1 MAIVLQRTVRWREC
15 SPVSFRCTEMISSST
30 SRSVVRT
37 VALFEAAKGL
47 LVLLAGFGCLTMLH
61 RDAGEVAEELIERL
75 HLDPTNKYPGIFID
89 AASTVTDSRLWMW
102 AAFAGIYA
110 SFRLVE
116 AFGLWRQRAWAEWLA
131 FAGGAIY
138 LPVEIYSIL
147 EKFTWLRVSVLGLN
161 LLVVFF
167 MGQVLWRSI
176 QKRRQLSC
184 GLIRTPSQ
192 IHPPKATSH

>member
-1 MAIVLQRTVRWREC
+1 
-15 SPVSFRCTEMISSST
+15 MISSST

-61 RDAGEVAEELIERL
+61 RDAGELAEELIDRL

-89 AASTVTDSRLWMW
+89 AASTLNDSRLWMW

-110 SFRLVE
+110 SFRLIE
-116 AFGLWRQRAWAEWLA
+116 AFGLWRQLPWAEWLA

-138 LPVEIYSIL
+138 LPVEVYSIV

-161 LLVVFF
+161 LLVVIF
-167 MGQVLWRSI
+167 MAQVLYRTLE
-176 QKRRQLSC
+176 KRRRLANDLAASAPQV
-184 GLIRTPSQ
+184 
-192 IHPPKATSH
+192 HPPKTASR